1 MVTLKTG
8 LIILA
13 IQSVIKKNLR
23 YSPKIYLPISKLE
36 EEG

>member
-1 MVTLKTG
+1 MVTLKAG
-8 LIILA
+8 LIISV

-23 YSPKIYLPISKLE
+23 YSPKIYFPISKLE